1 MSSRTP
7 QDKDQLVENIIQLGS
22 KTGLFSASRGKDT
35 DVVIERMIVDADYY
49 KADGGGEEKIER
61 VYRAHVLLNETIHE
75 AKYNEEIT
83 ELSHDYDM
91 NPSTGDAS
99 FGISKSLFRGKT
111 FGHKEFGKTWAIRKE
126 DAATGKVIDYSFD
139 VKSIRNPIEEM
150 LSQNGWKLSLVTLR
164 KDASYKKK
172 GWFR

>member
-1 MSSRTP
+1 
-7 QDKDQLVENIIQLGS
+7 
-22 KTGLFSASRGKDT
+22 
-35 DVVIERMIVDADYY
+35 VVIERMIVDADYY

-61 VYRAHVLLNETIHE
+61 VYRAHVLLNET
-75 AKYNEEIT
+75 
-83 ELSHDYDM
+83 
-91 NPSTGDAS
+91 
-99 FGISKSLFRGKT
+99 
-111 FGHKEFGKTWAIRKE
+111 HKEFGKTWAIRKE

>member
-1 MSSRTP
+1 LSSTSP
-7 QDKDQLVENIIQLGS
+7 KNKDQLIENIIQLGS
-22 KTGLFSASRGKDT
+22 RTGQFSASKGKDT
-35 DVVIERMIVDADYY
+35 DVFIERKIVKADYY
-49 KADGGGEEKIER
+49 ELGGRGEEKIER
-61 VYRAHVLLNETIHE
+61 MYRAYVLLDETSHE

-83 ELSHDYDM
+83 QLSQDEVF
-91 NPSTGDAS
+91 NPSTGEAS

-111 FGHKEFGKTWAIRKE
+111 FAHKEFGKTWAIKKE
-126 DAATGKVIDYSFD
+126 NEMPGKVIDYSFD

-164 KDASYKKK
+164 KDATYKKK